1 MLEKKQ
7 CERLLTSGF
16 LHADWAHLFFNML
29 TLYFFGP
36 VVINHFSNN
45 LFLFIYFGSILG
57 GWLF

>member
-1 MLEKKQ
+1 M
-7 CERLLTSGF
+7 
-16 LHADWAHLFFNML
+16 HADWAHLFFNML